1 MPLEKIT
8 EKILKDAQAA
18 AEGILEKAR
27 NDAEKIKAQTDRKI
41 KEREVRRTRE
51 IETQAVA
58 KKNQM
63 VNSAV
68 RLARNKVLRRKQE
81 WINRVF
87 EEAKKDILALPE
99 KEYLSFLADLA
110 KSADLAGEEKIGMAS
125 KDLPLKNRL
134 RKILL
139 KTFPGNRFEFGESPF
154 PIEAGLVIR
163 RGEMLLNAS
172 VKALLNE
179 LREMESQEVVHLL
192 FSEDGGNGA

>member
-51 IETQAVA
+51 IETQAIA

-99 KEYLSFLADLA
+99 KEYLSFLTDLA

-134 RKILL
+134 RTILL